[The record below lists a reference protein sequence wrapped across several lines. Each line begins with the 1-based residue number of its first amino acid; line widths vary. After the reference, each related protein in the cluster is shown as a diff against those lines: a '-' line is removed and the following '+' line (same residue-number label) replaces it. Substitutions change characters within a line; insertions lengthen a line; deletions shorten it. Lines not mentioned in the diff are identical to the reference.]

1 MLGENTQASF
11 IFEAK
16 FQWDQDQA
24 FAFNSALTLIG
35 VIGLAIGSL
44 TGGRVCAL
52 FGLRK
57 SLICST
63 LINIVAN
70 IIKVSYLSYPGLFI
84 GRMLFGF
91 GTGVLSFCLGKC
103 INEPVPV
110 HLM

>member
-16 FQWDQDQA
+16 FSWDEDQA

-35 VIGLAIGSL
+35 VVGLAFGSL
-44 TGGRVCAL
+44 TGGRVSAM

-57 SLICST
+57 SLICCT
-63 LINIVAN
+63 LINIVGN
-70 IIKVSYLSYPGLFI
+70 LIKVTYLSYPGLLI
-84 GRMLFGF
+84 GRALFGF

-103 INEPVPV
+103 INETVPG